1 MAPEGTVY
9 VLPAAQKY
17 RIKPEHPVLRSSA
30 LNATGIWSENRK
42 VDALED
48 ELLANHKRYLER
60 KALYSSLG
68 YDVDKER
75 AFILEK
81 AQPLYGDIL
90 EAGTGK
96 GHFALE
102 LAKAGY
108 SFTTFDISETEQA
121 FAKLNLRYFGLENQV
136 DFRIENGESL
146 SFKDKSYD
154 VIFSVNT
161 LHHLTNPCKVID
173 EFLRVLSF
181 KGKFVLSDFT
191 REGLVLMDKIH
202 ASEGNKHE
210 VGKTTLADVERYL
223 TGKGF
228 RITKANSKFQEVLI
242 TYRPC
247 LPAGRN

>member
-1 MAPEGTVY
+1 M
-9 VLPAAQKY
+9 
-17 RIKPEHPVLRSSA
+17 
-30 LNATGIWSENRK
+30 
-42 VDALED
+42 ED

-81 AQPLYGDIL
+81 SQPLYGDIL

-121 FAKLNLRYFGLENQV
+121 FAKLNLRYFGFEKQV
-136 DFRIENGESL
+136 DFRIENGETL
-146 SFKDKSYD
+146 SFKDKSFD
-154 VIFSVNT
+154 VVFSVNT
-161 LHHLTNPCKVID
+161 LHHLTNPYKVID
-173 EFLRVLSF
+173 ELLRVLSF
-181 KGKFVLSDFT
+181 EGKLVLSDFT
-191 REGLVLMDKIH
+191 KEGLVLMDKIH

-210 VGKTTLADVERYL
+210 VGKTTLADIEEYL
-223 TGKGF
+223 IGKGF
-228 RITKANSKFQEVLI
+228 RVNKASSKFQDVLI
-242 TYRPC
+242 AYHQ
-247 LPAGRN
+247 LI

>member
-1 MAPEGTVY
+1 
-9 VLPAAQKY
+9 LD
-17 RIKPEHPVLRSSA
+17 
-30 LNATGIWSENRK
+30 SE
-42 VDALED
+42 ALE
-48 ELLANHKRYLER
+48 NHKRYLER

-102 LAKAGY
+102 LARAGY

-121 FAKLNLRYFGLENQV
+121 FAKLNLRYFELDKQV
-136 DFRIENGESL
+136 DFRIENGETL
-146 SFKDKSYD
+146 SFNNESFD

-161 LHHLTNPCKVID
+161 LHHLINPYKVID

-181 KGKFVLSDFT
+181 EGKLVLSDFT
-191 REGLVLMDKIH
+191 KEGLILMDKIH

-210 VGKTTLADVERYL
+210 VGKTTLSDIEKYL
-223 TGKGF
+223 SGKGF
-228 RITKANSKFQEVLI
+228 VINKASSKFQEVLI
-242 TYRPC
+242 ASRQ
-247 LPAGRN
+247 LI

>member
-1 MAPEGTVY
+1 ME
-9 VLPAAQKY
+9 
-17 RIKPEHPVLRSSA
+17 E
-30 LNATGIWSENRK
+30 
-42 VDALED
+42 
-48 ELLANHKRYLER
+48 ELLVNHKRYLER

-68 YDVDKER
+68 YDIDKER
-75 AFILEK
+75 ALILEK

-96 GHFALE
+96 GHFAFE

-108 SFTTFDISETEQA
+108 KFTTFDISEAEQL
-121 FAKLNLRYFGLENQV
+121 FAKLNLRYFGLDKQV

-161 LHHLTNPCKVID
+161 VHHLMNPFKVID

-181 KGKFVLSDFT
+181 EGKLVLSDFT
-191 REGLVLMDKIH
+191 QEGLVLMDKIH

-210 VGKTTLADVERYL
+210 VGKTTLADIEGYL
-223 TGKGF
+223 KNRGF
-228 RITKANSKFQEVLI
+228 RITKAGSKFQEVLI
-242 TYRPC
+242 AYHQ
-247 LPAGRN
+247 LI

>member
-1 MAPEGTVY
+1 VGGV
-9 VLPAAQKY
+9 VFL
-17 RIKPEHPVLRSSA
+17 
-30 LNATGIWSENRK
+30 
-42 VDALED
+42 DD

-81 AQPLYGDIL
+81 AQPLYGGIL

-121 FAKLNLRYFGLENQV
+121 FAKLNLRYFGLDKQV
-136 DFRIENGESL
+136 DFCIENGESL
-146 SFKDKSYD
+146 SFQDKSFD

-161 LHHLTNPCKVID
+161 LHHLTNPYTVIA
-173 EFLRVLSF
+173 EFLRMLSF
-181 KGKFVLSDFT
+181 EGKLVLSDFT
-191 REGLVLMDKIH
+191 KKGLRLMDKIH

-210 VGKTTLADVERYL
+210 AGKTTLADVERYL
-223 TGKGF
+223 AEKGF
-228 RITKANSKFQEVLI
+228 RVVKASSTFQEVLI
-242 TYRPC
+242 AYHQ
-247 LPAGRN
+247 LI

>member
-1 MAPEGTVY
+1 M
-9 VLPAAQKY
+9 
-17 RIKPEHPVLRSSA
+17 
-30 LNATGIWSENRK
+30 
-42 VDALED
+42 D
-48 ELLANHKRYLER
+48 EEILANHKRYLER
-60 KALYSSLG
+60 KALYGSLG

-81 AQPLYGDIL
+81 VEPLYGDIL

-121 FAKLNLRYFGLENQV
+121 FAKLNLRYFGLDEQA
-136 DFRIENGESL
+136 DFRIENGETL
-146 SFKDKSYD
+146 SFKDGSFD

-161 LHHLTNPCKVID
+161 LHHLTNPYKVVD
-173 EFLRVLSF
+173 ELIRVLSL

-191 REGLVLMDKIH
+191 KEGLALMDKMH

-210 VGKTTLADVERYL
+210 VGKTTLTDIEKYL
-223 TGKGF
+223 LTKGF
-228 RITKANSKFQEVLI
+228 IINKASSKFQEVLI
-242 TYRPC
+242 ASRR
-247 LPAGRN
+247 LL

>member
-1 MAPEGTVY
+1 
-9 VLPAAQKY
+9 
-17 RIKPEHPVLRSSA
+17 
-30 LNATGIWSENRK
+30 
-42 VDALED
+42 LEED
-48 ELLANHKRYLER
+48 LLANHKRYLER

-75 AFILEK
+75 AFILDK

-108 SFTTFDISETEQA
+108 SFITFDISETEQA
-121 FAKLNLRYFGLENQV
+121 FAKLNLRYFGFEKQV
-136 DFRIENGESL
+136 DFRIENGETL
-146 SFKDKSYD
+146 SFKDKSFD
-154 VIFSVNT
+154 VVFSVNT
-161 LHHLTNPCKVID
+161 LHHLTNPYKVID
-173 EFLRVLSF
+173 ELLRVLSF

-191 REGLVLMDKIH
+191 QKGLALMDKIH

-210 VGKTTLADVERYL
+210 VGKTTLFDVEKYL

-228 RITKANSKFQEVLI
+228 RVTKASSKFQDVLI
-242 TYRPC
+242 AYHQ
-247 LPAGRN
+247 LI

>member
-1 MAPEGTVY
+1 
-9 VLPAAQKY
+9 L
-17 RIKPEHPVLRSSA
+17 
-30 LNATGIWSENRK
+30 
-42 VDALED
+42 DD

-81 AQPLYGDIL
+81 AQPLYGGIL

-121 FAKLNLRYFGLENQV
+121 FAKLNLRYFGLDKQV
-136 DFRIENGESL
+136 DFCIENGESL
-146 SFKDKSYD
+146 SFQDKSFD

-161 LHHLTNPCKVID
+161 LHHLTNPYTVIA
-173 EFLRVLSF
+173 EFLRMLSF
-181 KGKFVLSDFT
+181 EGKLVLSDFT
-191 REGLVLMDKIH
+191 KKGLRLMDKIH

-210 VGKTTLADVERYL
+210 AGKTTLADVERYL
-223 TGKGF
+223 AEKGF
-228 RITKANSKFQEVLI
+228 RVVKASSTFQEVLI
-242 TYRPC
+242 AYHQ
-247 LPAGRN
+247 LI